1 MDEKL
6 LHSLYKKAVGY
17 TVNEKTMEY
26 SPEGDMVKKKVTSK
40 HYPPDIT
47 ALKAYLELVSK
58 GEDYEAMSD
67 EELESEKQRLLK
79 QLEETKNGTDKT
91 ESEREMRHGAVSQ

>member
-17 TVNEKTMEY
+17 TVTEKTMEY
-26 SPEGDMVKKKVTSK
+26 SPEGDVVKKKVTSK

-47 ALKAYLELVSK
+47 ALKAYLELVSE
-58 GEDYEAMSD
+58 GEDLEKMSD
-67 EELESEKQRLLK
+67 EELESEKKRLLK
-79 QLEETKNGTDKT
+79 LLEEMSDGTGET
-91 ESEREMRHGAVSQ
+91 

>member
-26 SPEGDMVKKKVTSK
+26 SPEGDVVKKKVTSK
-40 HYPPDIT
+40 HYPPDIS
-47 ALKAYLELVSK
+47 ALKAYLELAAQ

-67 EELESEKQRLLK
+67 EELESEKKRLLRL
-79 QLEETKNGTDKT
+79 LEENDHGADKT
-91 ESEREMRHGAVSQ
+91 EC